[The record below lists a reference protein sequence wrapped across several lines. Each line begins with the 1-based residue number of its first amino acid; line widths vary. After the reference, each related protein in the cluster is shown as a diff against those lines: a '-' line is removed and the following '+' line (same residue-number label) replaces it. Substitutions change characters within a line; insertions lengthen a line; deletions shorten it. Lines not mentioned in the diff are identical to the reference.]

1 MNCIIRNVKVKNCNC
16 ATAYLLLVQYGF
28 ADTCKLTEMVLCLL
42 CRAGGPTGGSCG
54 SDKAHPK
61 QLSLGSE
68 RMKCSCSWVS
78 GAGGS
83 WPQTRRMCTWLWAS
97 VGSYVSYRSENTQ
110 DKDGVQEGIGSAEP
124 GASRATAVGDGYG
137 RARRAGRAPQPPA
150 VAMATR
156 KPPGASPPPAAIPV
170 LARLGRAGAAR
181 PRRSGPCSKE
191 P

>member
-1 MNCIIRNVKVKNCNC
+1 MQQHIYCWRNMALQIPVSLQKWCCASCAGLVGPREVPVGVTRCTLSNCLRG
-16 ATAYLLLVQYGF
+16 Q
-28 ADTCKLTEMVLCLL
+28 
-42 CRAGGPTGGSCG
+42 S
-54 SDKAHPK
+54 
-61 QLSLGSE
+61 
-68 RMKCSCSWVS
+68 MKCSCSWVS

-83 WPQTRRMCTWLWAS
+83 WPQTRRTCTWLWAS

-137 RARRAGRAPQPPA
+137 RARRAGSGPATPA

-156 KPPGASPPPAAIPV
+156 KPPGASPPPAAIAV